1 MISNA
6 RFFLKINAAKISASL
21 LLISNSK
28 VCVIEINA
36 VMLFVR
42 LTSFFGQPEMFT
54 FCMVKFIHL
63 FFCGLIV
70 LYMKKS
76 FSKVRIFFKIFL

>member
-54 FCMVKFIHL
+54 FCMVKFIQL

-70 LYMKKS
+70 SYMKMS
-76 FSKVRIFFKIFL
+76 FSRVRIFFKIFL